1 MVFLSNLQGK
11 SLYRAMSACC
21 GAAFMLYGWDAG
33 VLGGIQETPQF
44 RAAIGNPTGAFTI
57 PIIASVYN
65 LAAGVMSLCV
75 TLFGMQLGR
84 KRTILLGDL
93 LICIGAVLQAATYS
107 VGQIIA
113 GRIICGFGIGCI
125 ASSVP
130 TYMAEM
136 SLEASERGPEVAY
149 QLALLITGVAL
160 AYWIDLGFVQG
171 LDKHPWLWRIPLAM
185 QSCFAIFS
193 AGILIFLPDTP
204 RWYYARGRNQ
214 EGLTVL
220 ARLYAAPEEDATV
233 QLVQDEILRSLH
245 EENESEDKFNWL
257 LLFWDNSELQ
267 FGRRL
272 RTSFLILWAQQFL
285 GINMLVYFSTQIF
298 SNLGYDL
305 QLSGILAGVLNTA
318 FALASYPPI
327 WMIERIGRRAL
338 MFWGALACGACML
351 VYVVLTNL
359 PAHLSNTGTN
369 WAAVVFII
377 LYEVVFA
384 IGWLGTCW
392 IYGPEIAPLKYR
404 HIAGGLGA
412 AGEWFST
419 WVMVFGGG
427 TGINAVGAPIFVWP
441 LLCCFLAAAY
451 VWYCCPETTGK
462 TLEELDLL
470 FAKPAARERME
481 AAGWGAQRDRRA
493 SLADSITEKRRRSS
507 AGGRNSIGEK
517 HATDY
522 VEARKV

>member
-1 MVFLSNLQGK
+1 MASAKDPGSSANVGKPMECHVRAPYFRGLELPQTELKLRAALPPAVLIREAFRHLAIEDHKPDDYSRAQNPDRAERMTIGLIDRQGAPQLHSVSISPRRDLNMPFLSGLQGK
-11 SLYRAMSACC
+11 ALYRAASACC

-33 VLGGIQETPQF
+33 VLGGIQSTPQF
-44 RAAIGNPTGAFTI
+44 REAIGNPTGAFII

-93 LICIGAVLQAATYS
+93 FICIGAVLQASTYS

-113 GRIICGFGIGCI
+113 GRIVCGFGIGCI
-125 ASSVP
+125 ASAVP

-136 SLEASERGPEVAY
+136 SLEASERGPEVSY

-160 AYWIDLGFVQG
+160 AYWVDLGFVQG
-171 LDKHPWLWRIPLAM
+171 LEQHPWLWRIPLAM

-193 AGILIFLPDTP
+193 ATLLFFLPDTP
-204 RWYYARGRNQ
+204 RWYYARGRNA
-214 EGLTVL
+214 EGDSVL
-220 ARLYAAPEEDATV
+220 ARLYALPVEHEHV
-233 QLVQDEILRSLH
+233 QLVRAEVMASLQ
-245 EENESEDKFNWL
+245 EENDTADKFNFW

-298 SNLGYDL
+298 SNLGYDAH
-305 QLSGILAGVLNTA
+305 LSGVLAGVLNTV
-318 FALASYPPI
+318 FAIASYPPI
-327 WMIERIGRRAL
+327 WLIERIGRRAL
-338 MFWGALACGACML
+338 MFWGAIACGVCML
-351 VYVVLTNL
+351 VYVILTTL
-359 PAHLSNTGTN
+359 PADKATAGTN

-392 IYGPEIAPLKYR
+392 VYGPEIAPLKYR

-419 WVMVFGGG
+419 
-427 TGINAVGAPIFVWP
+427 
-441 LLCCFLAAAY
+441 
-451 VWYCCPETTGK
+451 
-462 TLEELDLL
+462 
-470 FAKPAARERME
+470 
-481 AAGWGAQRDRRA
+481 
-493 SLADSITEKRRRSS
+493 
-507 AGGRNSIGEK
+507 
-517 HATDY
+517 
-522 VEARKV
+522 